1 MQLLKSISTLPFY
14 NALISS
20 VICLCNASI
29 NNGYGFR
36 FFTFCIYCKVNNT
49 LKISVF
55 EKIYDGLCAVIVA
68 YDIAKIYIWKQ
79 ITTLCL
85 LYLLSTAIYC
95 FVTLSALEY
104 NLYSLPPL
112 PKLGSLSFLS

>member
-36 FFTFCIYCKVNNT
+36 FITFCIYCKVNNT

-55 EKIYDGLCAVIVA
+55 EKIYDRLCAVIVA
-68 YDIAKIYIWKQ
+68 YDIAKIYICKQ
-79 ITTLCL
+79 ITTYRKNRHL
-85 LYLLSTAIYC
+85 
-95 FVTLSALEY
+95 VEALPTITQRY
-104 NLYSLPPL
+104 RFFI
-112 PKLGSLSFLS
+112 K

>member
-36 FFTFCIYCKVNNT
+36 FITFCIYCKVNNT
-49 LKISVF
+49 FKIGVF
-55 EKIYDGLCAVIVA
+55 EKIYDRLWCG
-68 YDIAKIYIWKQ
+68 YS
-79 ITTLCL
+79 
-85 LYLLSTAIYC
+85 YL
-95 FVTLSALEY
+95 
-104 NLYSLPPL
+104 
-112 PKLGSLSFLS
+112 